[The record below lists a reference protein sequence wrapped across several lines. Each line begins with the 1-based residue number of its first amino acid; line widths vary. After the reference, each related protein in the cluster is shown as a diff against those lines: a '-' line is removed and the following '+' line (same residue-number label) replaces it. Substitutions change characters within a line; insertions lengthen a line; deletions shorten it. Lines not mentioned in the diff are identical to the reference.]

1 MPSNDP
7 TQMLNTPQR
16 GEQVTAAM
24 LRQMWDKI
32 RNSIKGGRG
41 ITIRRMGDEIMIES
55 TARGGGTT
63 AGTTWYTADTEA
75 ELPSA
80 SSVAETALARVTT
93 GADAGVIFIVN
104 PTKTGWSAINRWT
117 T

>member
-63 AGTTWYTADTEA
+63 AASSVYTAETKA
-75 ELPSA
+75 ELPDA
-80 SSVAETALARVTT
+80 STVPETSFARVTA
-93 GADAGVIFIVN
+93 GADQGSVYVVN
-104 PTKTGWSAINRWT
+104 VNKNGWLSINFWE
-117 T
+117 